1 MTETHFK
8 KFQLEGACV
17 MMIDHINC
25 A

>member
-8 KFQLEGACV
+8 KFQLEGPCV